1 MDLRSLLSEAR
12 VLPRAPHFLHP
23 GWALERAGGE
33 LCAMPVLV
41 ERKRIGDLV
50 GRSAAGDHIEQLR
63 RMGGSA

>member
-1 MDLRSLLSEAR
+1 
-12 VLPRAPHFLHP
+12 
-23 GWALERAGGE
+23 
-33 LCAMPVLV
+33 MPVLV